1 MKRRSKGDA
10 GADGGFNGSGAAFG
24 RPALIREAPDT
35 WAGAEAQSW
44 HARDGAVRIP
54 NPFAKSEALPSR
66 PFVVCDRRL
75 ASREPAADRVCV
87 KALSESAAHVVNHH
101 ATDTSCS

>member
-10 GADGGFNGSGAAFG
+10 GADGGFNGSGIAFG
-24 RPALIREAPDT
+24 RSALIREAPDT

-54 NPFAKSEALPSR
+54 NPFAKSEAVSSR
-66 PFVVCDRRL
+66 PFVHLRNRL
-75 ASREPAADRVCV
+75 RFAKPG
-87 KALSESAAHVVNHH
+87 KALALKRSPKVLH
-101 ATDTSCS
+101 TR

>member
-1 MKRRSKGDA
+1 VKRHSKGDA
-10 GADGGFNGSGAAFG
+10 GADGGFNGSGIAFE
-24 RPALIREAPDT
+24 RSALIREAPDT

-54 NPFAKSEALPSR
+54 NPFAKSEAVSSR

-75 ASREPAADRVCV
+75 AFREPAADRICV
-87 KALSESAAHVVNHH
+87 GGRGSSAGIVEDAV
-101 ATDTSCS
+101 